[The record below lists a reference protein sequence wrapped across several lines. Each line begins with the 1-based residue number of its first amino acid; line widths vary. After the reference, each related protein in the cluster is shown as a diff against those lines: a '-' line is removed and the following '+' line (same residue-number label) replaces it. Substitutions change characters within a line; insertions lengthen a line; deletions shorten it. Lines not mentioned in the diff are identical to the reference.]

1 LEVIGAGDLTASIVG
16 AASPNCKREEPV
28 QTETER
34 LVRESWARFEP
45 VAVQS
50 ARFFYDKLFELDPEA
65 ERLFANT
72 EWEKQNRKVMEMFA
86 EIVRMLDRPKE
97 LVTEVA
103 DLGRRHVHYGVHES
117 QYDSVG
123 TALLWTLEQGLGEH
137 FTPEIRDAW
146 TEAYQL
152 VSAIARR
159 ATTREHQ
166 AISKGG

>member
-1 LEVIGAGDLTASIVG
+1 MHA
-16 AASPNCKREEPV
+16 
-28 QTETER
+28 ETER

-45 VAVQS
+45 IAVES
-50 ARFFYDKLFELDPEA
+50 ARFFYSKLFELDPEA
-65 ERLFANT
+65 ERLFARTN
-72 EWEKQNRKVMEMFA
+72 WEAQYRKLMDMFA
-86 EIVRMLDRPKE
+86 EIVRVIDRPDD
-97 LVTEVA
+97 LVPEVA

-137 FTPEIRDAW
+137 FTPEVRDAW

-166 AISKGG
+166 AISKEHQPATGEREMPR

>member
-1 LEVIGAGDLTASIVG
+1 M
-16 AASPNCKREEPV
+16 

-45 VAVQS
+45 VAVES
-50 ARFFYDKLFELDPEA
+50 ARYFYDKLFELDPEA
-65 ERLFANT
+65 QRLFAQT
-72 EWEKQNRKVMEMFA
+72 DMEAQGKKVMGMFS
-86 EIVRMLDRPKE
+86 EIVRLLDRPVE
-97 LVTEVA
+97 LVSEVA
-103 DLGRRHVHYGVHES
+103 DLGRRHVHYGVHDS

-123 TALLWTLEQGLGEH
+123 TALLWTLERGLGEH

-166 AISKGG
+166 ALSREQQIVK